1 MCGMKPFQRNPEI
14 GAEDE
19 TTGRC
24 NFRLPIKTFNLMQE
38 MARELG
44 IESVSGAAR
53 HFCIKGIET
62 SMSQYA
68 SLKAANASVSSVLQA
83 QLSLAV
89 QQKMISLL
97 ENEKEEKEK
106 GSES

>member
-1 MCGMKPFQRNPEI
+1 MKPFQRNPEM

-53 HFCIKGIET
+53 HFCIKGIES
-62 SMSQYA
+62 SMAQYA
-68 SLKAANASVSSVLQA
+68 ALKAANASVSGVFQA
-83 QLSLAV
+83 QLAV
-89 QQKMISLL
+89 ESQQKMVSLL
-97 ENEKEEKEK
+97 EKEKEEKEK
-106 GSES
+106 GAKS